1 MNITCALSDNQIEK
15 LYANVYG
22 KMNNSLVPKTKSL
35 LDKINKVRSNIAEA
49 QITNPDAVSDLQ
61 NLLAQLREQE
71 KEQNILANEGKVSS
85 VAVFDPNSYMQDLFN
100 KIAEKTDADNAS
112 KFLQHVPS
120 LIIHVANKAKFDDLN
135 ISLDKL
141 KELSKKFRNN
151 KNGLEEVIKEFQPI
165 QDPVLKKVI
174 VKSKQSGQL
183 NTTLI
188 DPVSEE
194 TTNEARLKPFSI
206 FSATYQEF
214 WSLDPNTKTFI
225 TKEVADDSKKRMYT
239 VLNTI
244 KEQLTGS
251 ESILTGLEYEG
262 TKLALKAVKIL
273 DIDRDQRDEYTD
285 RLIGRSLGMIKEG
298 TARADVTQANQL
310 VALVMSDTDGN
321 ELYFDKDGGLTTKEN
336 GKIIYQLIRDVKV
349 SNGKYTVSNIYGKG
363 SQIMSPAVI
372 AEKEGITEE
381 EADKVQQKE
390 FEEVYNFT
398 KSIAPGKF
406 KVITLTGISPGV
418 SENLDL
424 KAISFKELPV
434 SDDVFQTIEVVG
446 ADTSTLSAGYAVI
459 TINNQEFIIDRP
471 NISETL
477 ANKIASVFTNQK
489 ISNKEKYQYISQFLN
504 NDVTETAKRHDIIYD
519 PVMNILSFTYNDKTY
534 NEKIAD
540 PSGVQNNKDITSKNI
555 EEADENKLNEYKD
568 TIQKVLL
575 NGYSFLS
582 KKGIT
587 YYGTKVIINKDNVD
601 TKLYRDY
608 DINTND
614 FINKVNYIDFLKEL
628 NPKVQLNAST
638 DPSFFNAYMTFK
650 LPDAFT
656 KKVKKA
662 NSEVDNAER
671 KARRDLNF
679 LEKKNLVVDYL
690 KIEGNKISG
699 QISQIEGAYT
709 RYTFTSTNGSSI
721 VFYNREKN
729 ITEEDYSKTA
739 TLKLEDDIT
748 DANDKVWTDPVGVYI
763 EDKFV
768 GYVQASAF
776 NKADNEALKKTNKN
790 VNKEDVIVSEI
801 AEKINPSDVVQ
812 PSEKTKDDL
821 FNEATGLLD
830 RKKALE
836 NKVTQEQI
844 DAADAW
850 IKETPLFSDKN
861 GPTIQH
867 VANIVN
873 SDSYAQ
879 FIVSGKNLSDVKVL
893 INAASGGNMVDAYH
907 ESWHIFSQLYLT
919 PKQKTKL
926 YKEVRNS
933 KPEYKYL
940 SFFQIEEMIAE
951 DFRTYALKEKTKKDM
966 PVRNSIFRSILNFI
980 KKLLNLT
987 TNKDIL
993 FEKLYFA
1000 GKNPKLLKN
1009 YTPLVNNVMWDILNR
1024 GTEQVSN
1031 KKEDALNRQDSNIF
1045 SSSMDSLLSEFVD
1058 DMFSKTK
1065 KARAAQVPSQLE
1077 TKSGTIQL
1085 LLNPKLKSIA
1095 YASIKI
1101 DLENKLKDWKEKL
1114 GPISLKP
1121 FNEITTVKALK
1132 ENAIATITDKDGIS
1146 KYVFLNSQIDNF
1158 ENLNLSIKDGLRSK
1172 GQTYEDVDIIADYY
1186 EHESLM
1192 DSSGKP
1198 LEILIV
1204 DKFDDA
1210 QVQFD
1215 NYITAGNED
1224 ITLKLNAQPELVE
1237 LTEEQA
1243 SILNKVRILQIG
1255 LSNWGDTQSGMVKYH
1270 IENSDYDIIR
1280 QKYIEIEDLSD
1291 ENTLE
1296 TTSRVGGQTNIG
1308 ELTLNEAASKETIY
1322 ILQSLFN
1329 IDANGNNTKD
1339 ILGFKER
1346 VEYRKILYNV
1356 FQTIGGVKD
1365 PQEQYDK
1372 LKAAIGTFPEFAQ
1385 LVNFKVP
1392 NPALAT
1398 TMYENRINGAFF
1410 RDFGRKTLYQYFQ
1423 NTIMPD
1429 GVIEVIASS
1438 VNTPNIIKRYIDNFK
1453 SDIYNPFISRSDEN
1467 VANLK
1472 LSEIISEFKS
1482 KNKDVFDESRSIEF
1496 ANAIGLYIDDIPVIK
1511 DSLTKSPKSIEYYGL
1526 GFIYE
1531 IIKKVAEKEN
1541 DVTNSK
1547 DTIEFIKNF
1556 KENPIGT
1563 LMKKTPAGVIS
1574 NKEVS
1579 EKTQIERI
1587 VKLQMTY
1594 GSDAYSL
1601 SVPNAEGKNVN
1612 PFINDHTMSMITYGL
1627 NKATKLQDLWQEGS
1641 ELEYLSYLDPTVN
1654 PFTKRLQILQNL
1666 FNFSTSN
1673 IAKRTNKELEIY
1685 ISSGT
1690 QALDEEGIGLVGTNT
1705 TSQDIYGKN
1714 LQEINGLLKGGVIEF
1729 IRTGAKSQSF
1739 GAKISGGVING
1750 ITGAVNKDAKLWIDI
1765 DSFVTPNEAEE
1776 YAFKVH
1782 MVEYLAGELERIQI
1796 FNSDVDTFKLYE
1808 GYNRVVGKDK
1818 NGKDVYAGQTF
1829 TAFAGLLTEKTK
1841 EEILNKVKPGTDL
1854 VDYLKTDKELNDK
1867 IFSEITNYFN
1877 EQTNINYD
1885 FLQETKYL
1893 SPDLITNLGMFNLS
1907 NSEIE
1912 RILVKA
1918 YTYNS
1923 WIHNFETATL
1933 YWGDIAQYSDLHKRN
1948 TGGTSIG
1955 EGFRVD
1961 KSMKNFINTV
1971 IRPTSYAASL
1981 GTEYD
1986 NFNYNGK
1993 FNTAIVQDVER
2004 TSLYLDTYIRPVIKK
2019 HYTNIFN
2026 KTDKETLL
2034 RYISENDKYALIK
2047 EYGKDYTL
2055 AQLRKVMIDSRVE
2068 TETKPY
2074 VNMEESDGQGYIT
2087 FDAYR
2092 ALKLAEKNWSDEQ
2105 EALFKKIVAKV
2116 NIPMSEI
2123 IEVFPVYK
2131 LQNFGHLA
2139 NKNLR
2144 LPINAM
2150 HKFSLMPLIP
2160 SMIKPGSSL
2169 DSLHRQMMKGNIQYM
2184 TFSTGSKVGSIK
2196 SKVNSKGKA
2205 VADAIYEEGTDNKTI
2220 KDDIDFTPNTIY
2232 LQYLKNVTTMASEF
2246 KGKSISPS
2254 QSRGINIDGLF
2265 NNGEIIN
2272 SDNKEAFNNYVN
2284 NVAEIR
2290 DILELDLLEEI
2301 GYEKITNANGTVSYK
2316 GNLNKFMSIVQKE
2329 LLRKDVPDHLIKFIG
2344 VTNNNTL
2351 KFDLSF
2357 HPNASEIESLIV
2369 TMIEKRLVKQKVN
2382 GEGLIQVSSAMT
2394 NGIWDTELRQ
2404 TIITVKDQEKY
2415 LGTNNLPFYFPN
2427 ADGSTNA
2434 MKVAIAMQGD
2444 FKNLLNLKYKGEV
2457 IGDIDTLNIAIKDDE
2472 WLSKRN
2478 NENRK
2483 AITITGVRIPIDSIA
2498 QTDFMEVYHFL
2509 DTTSGPII
2517 IMPSEM
2523 VAKSGGDFD
2532 GDKMTMSFPNI
2543 DKQGYLITT
2552 KKTND
2557 QVNEEVKE
2565 LKAKG
2570 ESRKASELIKQQKKA
2585 VENKLI
2591 ASTKGLLSLPDNYI
2605 NLVTPNSVY
2614 ILKGLANT
2622 LNPFVS
2628 TSVTGNSTSKV
2639 FESSTNLQ
2647 KHFMNLGSRAAL
2659 GPTAVVNK
2667 LGPILSSVGSKLP
2680 ATYFLAKFDDEAKKW
2695 VETEIEVKTRMYLPH
2710 NVITING
2717 VDYISTSGKYN
2728 ADKITSVSTLYS
2740 QEMNGFLDAEKDAWI
2755 ADIQGSPEITP
2766 LLSHLFEAGVPEDYA
2781 TFFVSNPLV
2790 REYAKQQRLI
2800 GSSFAQ
2806 YTGHGVEEAFLKKY
2820 VAAVNTVD
2828 SIIPSL
2834 VIKAIQ
2840 TGNNFDVQTKT
2851 LIEGK
2856 KPEINN
2862 YSLSKEELE
2871 DKINNGEIDSTEIS
2885 TITPKGLPKTLL
2897 YKKPDITNKKYYE
2910 SVSYFTS
2917 KPGILNDKGSFDLD
2931 QMKKLIF
2938 ENSEDSLELSIAMFL
2953 HFIEL
2958 EKQVKGLQGL
2968 KKLMNPDTVTQKTI
2982 QETINRN
2989 RQIID
2994 LEDQS
2999 KLDKDTAYKA
3009 INESVLSPF
3018 FDTQI
3023 IIDLITPLFTLRNHK
3038 IISDFIT
3045 DVLSFRSGDIAAS
3058 FGTTRESASKFI
3070 TSYKNAITNYIYQ
3083 NNVDNIKRPDGTE
3096 ISFASMIGD
3105 TPNSFT
3111 NLIFD
3116 VLKKYPLLKDK
3127 YSILN
3132 QLVPALTENKKT
3144 KVKQKSIT
3152 LADRKEVKGQLAEV
3166 YYQNLKE
3173 LGNPNVRKL
3182 TNDAENLYLSSLFK
3196 ALPQISMYLNGQGY
3210 SPFGFSNSLP
3220 FDDYML
3226 IMQKASTKFINTEL
3240 NRDNLTFILDR
3251 LLLNKS
3257 VFKSYKVTEVVEKT
3271 PIIINLEEGEGTVI
3285 KRRQIGVK
3293 GKETPTKFSKKN
3305 LFTVTPQEGVT
3316 DNKAKAK
3323 ASIATQYIGFGE
3335 GIVGRDGKR
3344 SSTKLYSE
3352 QAGPYANTGIYST
3365 ADVIFVSIPGLRG
3378 APEITKREQDKTI
3391 KEAIKAVE
3399 AGATILTD
3407 NKEYTDNSKYNTGEQ
3422 RLYKNMEA
3430 KGYTYSEVTVDG
3442 QTLGTWSKP
3451 VSGSN
3456 INVVSEAYGVVTL
3469 ETNPSDSKSKE
3480 FVNLIQPQI
3489 EKQAYQENV
3498 TGNKMFMYGLRWTRK
3513 VKSIAP
3519 LNNKSY
3525 ANKGLPVTDA
3535 KATDGYVYDT
3545 VDQNGNS
3552 LAPVSD
3558 LQPIIDEIQNTLGI
3572 DMSGYDAI
3580 IGNIYLPG
3588 QRIQT
3593 HRDTTESLSA
3603 RNYPVVVYTIG
3614 AGNAINIYE
3623 DLTYPGKSTF
3633 GSGKDKK
3640 TSIPT
3645 KNGTIYTFGMDG
3657 KGRFELGHD
3666 TPYAIE
3672 KDDILDPITMPNG
3685 DKIKDYTITLTFR
3698 RAADLTPEMPLAPAK
3713 INISQ
3718 PTQSSTSLPGSET
3731 KINIYAGTGENAELS
3746 NFANRLTGYYKIDG
3760 FTEIQGIF
3768 RTVEGAFQAAK
3779 ITYTKGLSKEEIIDN
3794 ALIGQKL
3801 ATASGAEAKALGRQ
3815 IKGLDSAAWDANS
3828 SAIMKKILRQSFKAN
3843 PDALAKLL
3851 ATGNATLTHTQDKG
3865 KWGTEFPKLLMEV
3878 RNELRSTQSSTSVN
3892 EFDIAVEINPE
3903 IKKIIENERLSEDL
3917 YDVVL
3922 VNNKQVLIN
3931 KRFMSKTV
3939 KKGYTSFYSTTNVEN
3954 MVNERS
3960 AKSIIIPGYEDQ
3972 NFVISQEEPQIF
3984 EVSTGLS
3991 IDTGGYKTQ
4000 KDIINHVKSLFD
4012 ERGAEFIATL
4022 KKSEINDP
4030 SASIINIKDVQP
4042 INKEPGTGSLNIEQF
4057 TPERLIN
4064 DEDMSRFKSYL
4075 EKTNGTLPKEF
4086 FTSSSRLSLFY
4097 NSATGK
4103 RETIPQSSKWLL
4115 NANNLYDLVDKDGGE
4130 MYLQN
4135 VDLTTGYQVKMDQ
4148 TTTPVNESKRKEAID
4163 FVLNGVRDYQLD
4175 EVLAVKGYDYKDI
4188 IANLEALTTQEEL
4201 NKIITKILNKLC

>member
-22 KMNNSLVPKTKSL
+22 KMNNTLVSKSKSL
-35 LDKINKVRSNIAEA
+35 FDKINKVRSNIAEA
-49 QITNPDAVSDLQ
+49 QITNPDAVGDLQ
-61 NLLAQLREQE
+61 NLLSQLREQE
-71 KEQNILANEGKVSS
+71 REQNTLINEGKLSEVN
-85 VAVFDPNSYMQDLFN
+85 VFDPISYMQDLFN
-100 KIAEKTDADNAS
+100 KIAEKSDADNAS
-112 KFLQHVPS
+112 KFLQNVPS
-120 LIIHVANKAKFDDLN
+120 LIIHVANKAKFDELNIDLN
-135 ISLDKL
+135 KL
-141 KELSKKFRNN
+141 KELSKKFRND
-151 KNGLEEVIKEFQPI
+151 KNGLEEVIKTFQPI
-165 QDPVLKKVI
+165 EDPVIKKLV
-174 VKSKQSGQL
+174 VKTKQSDQL
-183 NTTLI
+183 NITLI
-188 DPVSEE
+188 DPVQEE

-214 WSLDPNTKTFI
+214 WTLDPETKTFI
-225 TKEVADDSKKRMYT
+225 TKEVADESKKRMYT
-239 VLNTI
+239 VLNNI
-244 KEQLTGS
+244 KDQLTNN

-262 TKLALKAVKIL
+262 TKLALKAVKVI
-273 DIDRDQRDEYTD
+273 DIERSQRDAYTD
-285 RLIGRSLGMIKEG
+285 AIIGRSAGMMKEG
-298 TARADVTQANQL
+298 TAKSTVTQANQL
-310 VALVMSDTDGN
+310 VAVVMSDTDGN
-321 ELYFDKDGGLTTKEN
+321 ELYFDKDGKLTTKEE
-336 GKIIYQLIRDVKV
+336 GKLIYQLVRDVKV
-349 SNGKYTVSNIYGKG
+349 KDGRYTVSNIYGKG
-363 SQIMSPAVI
+363 SQIISPSII
-372 AEKEGITEE
+372 ALNEGITEQ
-381 EADKVQQKE
+381 EADKLQQEE
-390 FEEVYNFT
+390 FEEVFKFRN
-398 KSIAPGKF
+398 SIISGKPQ
-406 KVITLTGISPGV
+406 VITLTGISPGV

-424 KAISFKELPV
+424 KKISFKELPV
-434 SDDVFQTIEVVG
+434 SDDVFQSIEVVA

-459 TINNQEFIIDRP
+459 TINNQEFIVDRP
-471 NISETL
+471 TISQNL
-477 ANKIASVFTNQK
+477 ATKIASVYTNQK
-489 ISNKEKYQYISQFLN
+489 LSNKEKYEFITQFLN
-504 NDVTETAKRHDIIYD
+504 NNITETAKKHNISYD
-519 PVMNILSFTYNDKTY
+519 PIMDILSFTYNDKTY

-540 PSGVQNNKDITSKNI
+540 PKSVGENINITSKDI
-555 EEADENKLNEYKD
+555 QEANENKLKEYKTKIED
-568 TIQKVLL
+568 VLL
-575 NGYSFLS
+575 KGYSFLS
-582 KKGIT
+582 KEGIK
-587 YYGTKVIINKDNVD
+587 YYPTKIIINKDNND
-601 TKLYRDY
+601 SKLYRNY
-608 DINTND
+608 DLNTNQ
-614 FINKVNYIDFLKEL
+614 FIDRLSDYIELLKEL
-628 NPKVQLNAST
+628 NPKVQLNAKT
-638 DPSFFNAYMTFK
+638 DPSFFNAYMSFR
-650 LPDAFT
+650 LPDVFT
-656 KKVKKA
+656 KKIKEA
-662 NSEVDNAER
+662 NSEVEKAER
-671 KARRDLNF
+671 KTRRDLNF
-679 LEKKNLVVDYL
+679 LEKKNLVAEYL
-690 KIEGNKISG
+690 KIEGNKVSGTISK
-699 QISQIEGAYT
+699 IEGTYT
-709 RYTFTSTNGSSI
+709 RYTFTSTNSSDI

-739 TLKLEDDIT
+739 TLKLEEDIV
-748 DANDKVWTDPVGVYI
+748 DANGKVWTDPVGVYI

-776 NKADNEALKKTNKN
+776 NKADNEALKKANKN
-790 VNKEDVIVSEI
+790 VTKENIIVSEV
-801 AEKINPSDVVQ
+801 AEKLNPTDAVQ
-812 PSEKTKDDL
+812 PGEKTKDDL
-821 FNEATGLLD
+821 FNEITLD

-836 NKVTQEQI
+836 NKVTAEQI

-873 SDSYAQ
+873 SDAYAQ
-879 FIVSGKNLSDVKVL
+879 FIVSGKNLADVKVL
-893 INAASGGNMVDAYH
+893 VNAVAGGNMVDAYH
-907 ESWHIFSQLYLT
+907 ESWHVFSQLYLT
-919 PKQKTKL
+919 KKQKTKL
-926 YKEVRNS
+926 YNEVRNS
-933 KPEYKYL
+933 KPEYKNL
-940 SFFQIEEMIAE
+940 NFFQIEEIIAE
-951 DFRTYALKEKTKKDM
+951 DFRTYALKEKTKKGM
-966 PVRNSIFRSILNFI
+966 PVRNSLFRSILNFI

-1000 GKNPKLLKN
+1000 GKNPKLLNN
-1009 YTPLVNNVMWDILNR
+1009 YKPLVNNVMFDILNR
-1024 GTEQVSN
+1024 GAEQVSN
-1031 KKEDALNRQDSNIF
+1031 KKEDSLNRQDSNIF
-1045 SSSMDSLLSEFVD
+1045 SSSMDSLLSQFID
-1058 DMFSKTK
+1058 DTFSKTK
-1065 KARAAQVPSQLE
+1065 KARAAQIPSQLE

-1085 LLNPKLKSIA
+1085 LLNPKLKEIA

-1101 DLENKLKDWKEKL
+1101 DLQDKLKYWKDQL
-1114 GPISLKP
+1114 GPISVKP
-1121 FNEITTVKALK
+1121 FNEITTVKALG
-1132 ENAIATITDKDGIS
+1132 ENAIAIIKGKDGVN
-1146 KYVFLNSQIDNF
+1146 KYVFLNSQIDTF

-1172 GQTYEDVDIIADYY
+1172 GQTYEGVDIIADYY

-1192 DSSGKP
+1192 DSSGQP

-1215 NYITAGNED
+1215 NYITAGNVDQEL
-1224 ITLKLNAQPELVE
+1224 ILNPQPDLVE
-1237 LTEEQA
+1237 LTDEQA

-1255 LSNWGDTQSGMVKYH
+1255 LTNWGDGQSGMVKYH

-1280 QKYIEIEDLSD
+1280 QKYVEIEDLSD
-1291 ENTLE
+1291 ENALE

-1339 ILGFKER
+1339 VLGFKER

-1365 PQEQYDK
+1365 PQEQYNK
-1372 LKAAIGTFPEFAQ
+1372 LKAAIPTFPEFAQ

-1392 NPALAT
+1392 NPELAT
-1398 TMYENRINGAFF
+1398 TRYENRINGAFF
-1410 RDFGRKTLYQYFQ
+1410 RDFGRKTLYQYYQ
-1423 NTIMPD
+1423 ETIMPD

-1453 SDIYNPFISRSDEN
+1453 SDIYNPFITKSDEN
-1467 VANLK
+1467 VASLK

-1482 KNKDVFDESRSIEF
+1482 KNKDVFNESRSIEF
-1496 ANAIGLYIDDIPVIK
+1496 ANAIGLYIDDIAIIQE
-1511 DSLTKSPKSIEYYGL
+1511 SLTKSPKSIEYYGL

-1541 DVTNSK
+1541 DPTNSK
-1547 DTIEFIKNF
+1547 ETNDFIKDF

-1641 ELEYLSYLDPTVN
+1641 ELEYLSYLDPKVN

-1666 FNFSTSN
+1666 FNFSSST
-1673 IAKRTNKELEIY
+1673 IAKRANKELEIF

-1690 QALDEEGIGLVGTNT
+1690 QALDKEGMGLAGTNT
-1705 TSQDIYGKN
+1705 TNQDIYGKN

-1750 ITGAVNKDAKLWIDI
+1750 VTGAINKDPKLWIDI
-1765 DSFVTPNEAEE
+1765 DKFAVPNEAEQ

-1782 MVEYLAGELERIQI
+1782 MIEYLAGEVERIQI
-1796 FNSDVDTFKLYE
+1796 FNSDVETFKLYE
-1808 GYNRVVGKDK
+1808 GYNRIVGKDK
-1818 NGKDVYAGQTF
+1818 NGKNIYAGQTF
-1829 TAFAGLLTEKTK
+1829 VAFDGILDYKTK
-1841 EEILNKVKPGTDL
+1841 EEILSKVKPGTDL

-1867 IFSEITNYFN
+1867 IFNEISNYFEFQTTLNN
-1877 EQTNINYD
+1877 E

-1893 SPDLITNLGMFNLS
+1893 SPDLITNLGMFNLGS
-1907 NSEIE
+1907 DAE
-1912 RILVKA
+1912 RTLMKA
-1918 YTYNS
+1918 YTYNA

-1971 IRPTSYAASL
+1971 IRPTSYAVSL
-1981 GTEYD
+1981 GTEFD

-1993 FNTAIVQDVER
+1993 LNTAIVQDVIR

-2019 HYTNIFN
+2019 HYTKIFN
-2026 KTDKETLL
+2026 NADKETLL
-2034 RYISENDKYALIK
+2034 RYISDSDKAALIK

-2055 AQLRKVMIDSRVE
+2055 AQLRKVMVDSRVE

-2074 VNMEESDGQGYIT
+2074 VDMEESDGQGYIT

-2105 EALFKKIVAKV
+2105 EALFKKIVSKV

-2123 IEVFPVYK
+2123 LEVFPVYK

-2160 SMIKPGSSL
+2160 SMIKEGSDL
-2169 DSLHRQMMKGNIQYM
+2169 DSLHRQMMKKNIQYM

-2196 SKVNSKGKA
+2196 SKVNEKGIA
-2205 VADAIYEEGTDNKTI
+2205 IADAIYEEGTDSKII
-2220 KDDIDFTPNTIY
+2220 KSDIDFTPNTIY
-2232 LQYLKNVTTMASEF
+2232 LQYIKNVTTMASEF

-2265 NNGEIIN
+2265 SNGKIIN
-2272 SDNKEAFNNYVN
+2272 PDNTSVYNNYVN

-2301 GYEKITNANGTVSYK
+2301 GYEKIINADGTASYK
-2316 GNLNKFMSIVQKE
+2316 GNLNKFMSVVQKE
-2329 LLRKDVPDHLIKFIG
+2329 LIRKDVPDHLIKFIG
-2344 VTNNNTL
+2344 VTNNNSL

-2357 HPNASEIESLIV
+2357 HPNASEIESLLV

-2404 TIITVKDQEKY
+2404 TTLSVKDQEKQV
-2415 LGTNNLPFYFPN
+2415 GTNNLPFYFPN
-2427 ADGSTNA
+2427 EDGSTNA

-2457 IGDIDTLNIAIKDDE
+2457 IGDVDTLNIAIKDNE

-2509 DTTSGPII
+2509 DPTSGPII
-2517 IMPSEM
+2517 IMPAEM

-2532 GDKMTMSFPNI
+2532 GDKMTMSFPNLN
-2543 DKQGYLITT
+2543 KQGNLITT
-2552 KKTND
+2552 KKTNK
-2557 QVNEEVKE
+2557 QVSEEVKE
-2565 LKAKG
+2565 LKSKG

-2585 VENKLI
+2585 IENKLI

-2614 ILKGLANT
+2614 ILKGLAAT
-2622 LNPFVS
+2622 LNPHVS
-2628 TSVTGNSTSKV
+2628 NLNINRSGSNV
-2639 FESSTNLQ
+2639 FESITNLN

-2667 LGPILSSVGSKLP
+2667 LGPILNSAGSKLP
-2680 ATYFLAKFDDEAKKW
+2680 ATYFLAKFNDKTKKW
-2695 VETEIEVKTRMYLPH
+2695 EETDIEVKTRMYLPH
-2710 NVITING
+2710 NIITING

-2728 ADKITSVSTLYS
+2728 VDGITSVSTLYS
-2740 QEMNGFLDAEKDAWI
+2740 QEMNGFLDAEKDAWV
-2755 ADIQGSPEITP
+2755 ADIQGSTEITP
-2766 LLSHLFEAGVPEDYA
+2766 LLSHLFEAGVPEDYG

-2800 GSSFAQ
+2800 GSSFAE
-2806 YTGHGVEEAFLKKY
+2806 YTGHGVEEDFLKKY
-2820 VAAVNTVD
+2820 VASINTID
-2828 SIIPSL
+2828 SIIPKL
-2834 VIKAIQ
+2834 VNKAIKD
-2840 TGNNFDVQTKT
+2840 GPDNVEVQTK
-2851 LIEGK
+2851 IDREGE
-2856 KPEINN
+2856 KPEIENFT
-2862 YSLSKEELE
+2862 LTKKELLDEIELATI
-2871 DKINNGEIDSTEIS
+2871 DILTIDSIA
-2885 TITPKGLPKTLL
+2885 PKGLPLSPIYL
-2897 YKKPDITNKKYYE
+2897 KPNITNKNYYK
-2910 SVSYFTS
+2910 SVSYAVG

-2931 QMKKLIF
+2931 QMKKLVF
-2938 ENSEDSLELSIAMFL
+2938 ENGEDTLELSIAMFL

-2968 KKLMNPDTVTQKTI
+2968 KKIMNPDTKTERTI
-2982 QETINRN
+2982 QGFINRKS
-2989 RQIID
+2989 QIIE

-2999 KLDKDTAYKA
+2999 KLDKETAYRA
-3009 INESVLSPF
+3009 INQSVLSPF
-3018 FDTQI
+3018 FDVEV
-3023 IIDLITPLFTLRNHK
+3023 IIDLITPLFPLRNHEK
-3038 IISDFIT
+3038 ISKFIT
-3045 DVLSFRSGDIAAS
+3045 DILTSRSGDIAAS
-3058 FGTTRESASKFI
+3058 FGTTRESSDKFI

-3083 NNVDNIKRPDGTE
+3083 NNVDDIKRPDGSE
-3096 ISFASMIGD
+3096 ISFANMVGD
-3105 TPNSFT
+3105 GPTSFT

-3132 QLVPALTENKKT
+3132 QLTPALTENKKT

-3182 TNDAENLYLSSLFK
+3182 TNDAENIYLSSLFST
-3196 ALPQISMYLNGQGY
+3196 LPKVSMYLNGQGY

-3226 IMQKASTKFINTEL
+3226 IMQKASTDFIKNEL
-3240 NRDNLTFILDR
+3240 NNETLTFILDR

-3271 PIIINLEEGEGTVI
+3271 PTIINLEEGEGKIVQ
-3285 KRRQIGVK
+3285 RRQIGVK
-3293 GKETPTKFSKKN
+3293 GAKQITKFGKKN
-3305 LFTVTPQEGVT
+3305 LFTITPQEGVT
-3316 DNKAKAK
+3316 DNKAQAK

-3335 GIVGRDGKR
+3335 GIVGKDGKR

-3352 QAGPYANTGIYST
+3352 QAGPYANTGIYSS

-3378 APEITKREQDKTI
+3378 TAEIIKREQDKTI
-3391 KEAIKAVE
+3391 REAIKAVE

-3407 NKEYTDNSKYNTGEQ
+3407 NKEYTDKSTYNTGEK

-3430 KGYTYSEVTVDG
+3430 KGYTYAEITVEG

-3451 VSGSN
+3451 VAGSN
-3456 INVVSEAYGVVTL
+3456 INVISEAYGVVTL

-3480 FVNLIQPQI
+3480 FVKLIQPQI

-3513 VKSIAP
+3513 GKAIAP
-3519 LNNKSY
+3519 LNNKSF
-3525 ANKGLPVTDA
+3525 ANKGLPITDA
-3535 KATDGYVYDT
+3535 LAKDGYVYDT

-3572 DMSGYDAI
+3572 DMSGYDAV

-3623 DLTYPGKSTF
+3623 DQKVPGSASF
-3633 GSGKDKK
+3633 ASDKK

-3645 KNGTIYTFGMDG
+3645 KNGTIYTFGMGG

-3666 TPYAIE
+3666 TPHAIE
-3672 KDDILDPITMPNG
+3672 KGDTLDPINMP
-3685 DKIKDYTITLTFR
+3685 DSSEPIRDYTITLTFR
-3698 RAADLTPEMPLAPAK
+3698 RAADLTPGMPTAPAK
-3713 INISQ
+3713 ITTGQ
-3718 PTQSSTSLPGSET
+3718 PTQLSTSVESITLKEYADKTSARFIEIRQVLRKDDIEYFNDRVNDLIADRLKYAIFAEEDLNNRQYLPFINKLKENGFIQVENMPWVFSKNGVNPKEEYAKITTQSSTQQV
-3731 KINIYAGTGENAELS
+3731 
-3746 NFANRLTGYYKIDG
+3746 D
-3760 FTEIQGIF
+3760 
-3768 RTVEGAFQAAK
+3768 
-3779 ITYTKGLSKEEIIDN
+3779 
-3794 ALIGQKL
+3794 
-3801 ATASGAEAKALGRQ
+3801 
-3815 IKGLDSAAWDANS
+3815 
-3828 SAIMKKILRQSFKAN
+3828 
-3843 PDALAKLL
+3843 
-3851 ATGNATLTHTQDKG
+3851 QDK
-3865 KWGTEFPKLLMEV
+3865 
-3878 RNELRSTQSSTSVN
+3878 EL
-3892 EFDIAVEINPE
+3892 
-3903 IKKIIENERLSEDL
+3903 
-3917 YDVVL
+3917 
-3922 VNNKQVLIN
+3922 
-3931 KRFMSKTV
+3931 
-3939 KKGYTSFYSTTNVEN
+3939 
-3954 MVNERS
+3954 
-3960 AKSIIIPGYEDQ
+3960 
-3972 NFVISQEEPQIF
+3972 
-3984 EVSTGLS
+3984 
-3991 IDTGGYKTQ
+3991 
-4000 KDIINHVKSLFD
+4000 
-4012 ERGAEFIATL
+4012 
-4022 KKSEINDP
+4022 
-4030 SASIINIKDVQP
+4030 
-4042 INKEPGTGSLNIEQF
+4042 GTGSLNIKPF
-4057 TPERLIN
+4057 TTERLIN
-4064 DEDMSRFKSYL
+4064 DEDLSKFKSYL
-4075 EKTNGTLPKEF
+4075 DKTNGQLPKEF

-4097 NSATGK
+4097 NPSTGK
-4103 RETIPQSSKWLL
+4103 REGIPQSSKWLL
-4115 NANNLYDLVDKDGGE
+4115 NTNNLYDLIDKDSGE

-4135 VDLTTGYQVKMDQ
+4135 VDLNTGYQVVMEK
-4148 TTTPVNESKRKEAID
+4148 TETPVNEVKRKEAID
-4163 FVLNGVRDYQLD
+4163 FIINGVRDYKLD

-4188 IANLEALTTQEEL
+4188 IANLEELTTQEEL